1 MGLVARE
8 GSDTI
13 FSADTMTTGV
23 KQSQL
28 HFVVGLKFDKNLAQ
42 KMFMSEKFWAQKN
55 LLQRN

>member
-23 KQSQL
+23 KQS
-28 HFVVGLKFDKNLAQ
+28 HNPNKNNFISKGWIAIAGLKP
-42 KMFMSEKFWAQKN
+42 
-55 LLQRN
+55 LLKLE